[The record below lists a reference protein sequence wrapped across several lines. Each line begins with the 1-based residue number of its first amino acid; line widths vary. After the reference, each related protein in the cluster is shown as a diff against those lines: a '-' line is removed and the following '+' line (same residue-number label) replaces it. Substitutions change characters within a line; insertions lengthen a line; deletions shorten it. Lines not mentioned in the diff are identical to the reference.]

1 MLFDTRNWNFV
12 TIVRNFL
19 FRFPDHVFF
28 FRRSGASILEK
39 KNIENE
45 DRENYVQAV
54 AKVLTILV
62 ITANISLSKASRSN
76 EGIFEARYTY
86 TI

>member
-1 MLFDTRNWNFV
+1 MDNVIRHSELKH
-12 TIVRNFL
+12 NFL
-19 FRFPDHVFF
+19 FRFPDHAF

-39 KNIENE
+39 KHIESE
-45 DRENYVQAV
+45 DRRNYAQAV

-86 TI
+86 II